1 MDIDATPKEK
11 IASTLYEFISNSY
24 KNSLT
29 KIELVRQQRLE
40 ILKHGLISLTI
51 RECQA
56 LMSEWEDA
64 DSNFLVLESNFM
76 NNDYRRKEREE
87 TGIEITLN
95 EISDDHVK
103 YKRIETIIPNQFQSY
118 WKDQNSCKSC
128 LAISVVFAYLFHLAK
143 TKYNRDKDYIDD
155 QFIGQTM
162 ERGIQLY
169 NIWFAKQREPDN
181 LTHLRNKIEKD
192 ILTPSKV
199 EDILNYPLV
208 TDILNLKECEGFKE
222 SLILRKEIAGICVIN
237 NRDYELENKS
247 DSKPTLRLLF
257 ENVFQI
263 FKDCQIIKCIPVII
277 NCCGNYSFTVGFH
290 KEENNKKIMMYL
302 FDSHGYDKSK
312 NITVDFISSEYP
324 QTIID
329 YILKKFSIKEI
340 NDRKDHQSKST
351 FMSDEEIIS
360 KYTYCATI
368 FY

>member
-1 MDIDATPKEK
+1 MDIDASPKER

-24 KNSLT
+24 QNSLT

-40 ILKHGLISLTI
+40 ILNHGLISLTI
-51 RECQA
+51 RECQD
-56 LMSEWEDA
+56 LMSEWQDQ

-76 NNDYRRKEREE
+76 NYDCRRKEREE
-87 TGIEITLN
+87 TGIEINLN
-95 EISDDHVK
+95 KISDNHSK
-103 YKRIETIIPNQFQSY
+103 YNRIENIIPNQFQSS

-143 TKYNRDKDYIDD
+143 TRYNRDKDYIDD

-162 ERGIQLY
+162 ERGIKLY
-169 NIWFAKQREPDN
+169 NIWYNKQRTPDH
-181 LTHLRNKIEKD
+181 LKLLRNKIEKN
-192 ILTPSKV
+192 ILTVSTV

-208 TDILNLKECEGFKE
+208 TDILNLKDCEAFKE
-222 SLILRKEIAGICVIN
+222 SLILRKEIGGLCVIN
-237 NRDYELENKS
+237 NRDFELEEKS
-247 DSKPTLRLLF
+247 NSRLTLKLLF
-257 ENVFQI
+257 EEVLQI
-263 FKDCQIIKCIPVII
+263 FKDNQLIKCIPVII
-277 NCCGNYSFTVGFH
+277 DCCGNYTFTVGFH
-290 KEENNKKIMMYL
+290 KEDIKKIIMYL

-312 NITVDFISSEYP
+312 NITVDFIKSEYP